1 VLRFSCSWCWKMFE
15 ISGSYLPLIILYTS
29 IMSPLDLLYDN
40 DGSFRR
46 RKRSSYDK
54 LESPGISFVALLCIF
69 SIMSMCFLRYG
80 FQTAVFEIRIL
91 NLLARKLQN

>member
-1 VLRFSCSWCWKMFE
+1 MFE

-54 LESPGISFVALLCIF
+54 SESPGISFVALLCIF
-69 SIMSMCFLRYG
+69 SIISMCFLRYVCTCI
-80 FQTAVFEIRIL
+80 FQGKHI
-91 NLLARKLQN
+91 